1 MSGLTVIGDIQVLY
15 DSIQELETASKQDK
29 IDLDSKYSKLIS
41 GIVSRLEKLE
51 EFCYQDK
58 ILNESDSSWEI
69 VRAKRDYLLKSTDW
83 TATNGCTASPMAWVE
98 YRQQLRDLPQT
109 FADNNPEDVIWPEQP
124 SALGPHTI
132 EE

>member
-15 DSIQELETASKQDK
+15 DSIQELEAASKQDK

-51 EFCYQDK
+51 EFCYQER
-58 ILNESDSSWEI
+58 ILDEEDSSWEI
-69 VRAKRDYLLKSTDW
+69 VRTKRDYLLKSTDW
-83 TATNGCTASPMAWVE
+83 TAANGCTASPLAWVE

-109 FADNNPEDVIWPEQP
+109 FAGNNPEDVIWPDQP
-124 SALGPHTI
+124 STLGPHTI